1 MKYEKSCGAVVFTR
15 VDGKVKFALVQQ
27 LQGFY
32 SFPKGHIEKG
42 ETEQETALREIYE
55 ELQLKPTLIEG
66 FRTVDEHII
75 PHKPDV
81 TKQIV
86 YFLGEYADQEIV
98 FQCEELLS
106 APLVTYEEAMA
117 LFQYES
123 SKRILNEAYDFIT
136 KSSH

>member
-1 MKYEKSCGAVVFTR
+1 MRYEKSCGAVVFTR
-15 VDGKVKFALVQQ
+15 AGGQIKFALVQQ
-27 LQGFY
+27 LAGFY
-32 SFPKGHIEKG
+32 SFPKGHVEKG

-55 ELQLKPTLIEG
+55 ELQLKPTLLEG

-75 PHKPDV
+75 PNKPDV

-98 FQCEELLS
+98 FQRKELLS

-123 SKRILNEAYDFIT
+123 SKRILKEAYGFLLNQ
-136 KSSH
+136 K

>member
-15 VDGKVKFALVQQ
+15 VDGQIKFALVQQ

-32 SFPKGHIEKG
+32 SFPKGHVEQG
-42 ETEQETALREIYE
+42 ESEQETALREIYE
-55 ELQLKPTLIEG
+55 ELHLSPTLLEG

-81 TKQIV
+81 IKQIV

-98 FQCEELLS
+98 FQREELLS

-117 LFQYES
+117 LFKYES
-123 SKRILNEAYDFIT
+123 SKRILNEAYDFIFG
-136 KSSH
+136 HVD

>member
-1 MKYEKSCGAVVFTR
+1 MRYEKSCGAVVFTR
-15 VDGKVKFALVQQ
+15 AGGQIKFALVQQ
-27 LQGFY
+27 LAGFY
-32 SFPKGHIEKG
+32 SFPKGHVEKG

-55 ELQLKPTLIEG
+55 ELQLKPTLLEG

-75 PHKPDV
+75 PHKPDI

-98 FQCEELLS
+98 FQREELLS

-123 SKRILNEAYDFIT
+123 SKRILTEAYDYILRQYY
-136 KSSH
+136 